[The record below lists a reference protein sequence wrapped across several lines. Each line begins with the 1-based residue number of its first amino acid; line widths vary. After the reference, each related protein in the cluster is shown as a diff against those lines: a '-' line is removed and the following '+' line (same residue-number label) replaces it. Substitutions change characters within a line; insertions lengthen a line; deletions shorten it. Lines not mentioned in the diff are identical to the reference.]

1 MVDNF
6 QKQYEALKVP
16 YPADT
21 LSAQVDQQK
30 AAALKEIEAFV
41 SASKARIAETEKSIA
56 HLKAMLPYN
65 QMTMED
71 YRDAFP
77 EEALDPIN
85 RPTFWPHTPED
96 QLENNPKGEAHH

>member
-1 MVDNF
+1 MVESF

-21 LSAQVDQQK
+21 LSSQIDAQEVQVK
-30 AAALKEIEAFV
+30 ADIASFTKESLERI
-41 SASKARIAETEKSIA
+41 SKHQASIK
-56 HLKAMLPYN
+56 HLESLLPYD

-77 EEALDPIN
+77 EVISVSFLRVN
-85 RPTFWPHTPED
+85 
-96 QLENNPKGEAHH
+96 